1 MKTLEETM
9 KNLICCLLFTT
20 GLVYAAEPASA
31 EVKPPREGWILLFGL
46 NQPIV
51 LHGGNVE
58 INYLTRNWVFEYSHG
73 FLLNLSPNR
82 TFTMTQAERDQNLDI
97 SLPFSTGGGIGYR
110 FTDNFNLRA
119 EVKAHR
125 YEVNRGSVSFAY
137 TTWSVGLG
145 AYYYWYPFGK
155 EHFVVT
161 PSLRFWPNVA
171 STLDNG
177 EYRFADGQAHRA
189 HDFSL
194 FANVS
199 VGYRF

>member
-1 MKTLEETM
+1 MK
-9 KNLICCLLFTT
+9 KLICSLLLAS
-20 GLVYAAEPASA
+20 GLVYAAEPPAA
-31 EVKPPREGWILLFGL
+31 ETKAGRTDWILLFGL
-46 NQPIV
+46 NQPII

-58 INYLTRNWVFEYSHG
+58 LNYLTRNWVFEYSHG
-73 FLLNLSPNR
+73 FLLDLSPNR
-82 TFTMTQAERDQNLDI
+82 SFTMTPAEREQKLDI
-97 SLPFSTGGGIGYR
+97 FLPFSTGGGIGYR
-110 FTDNFNLRA
+110 FTENFNLRA

-125 YEVNRGSVSFAY
+125 YEVARGDVSFAY

-145 AYYYWYPFGK
+145 AYYYWYPFGN

-161 PSLRFWPNVA
+161 PSVRFWPNVA

-177 EYRFADGQAHRA
+177 EYRFADGQVHRA